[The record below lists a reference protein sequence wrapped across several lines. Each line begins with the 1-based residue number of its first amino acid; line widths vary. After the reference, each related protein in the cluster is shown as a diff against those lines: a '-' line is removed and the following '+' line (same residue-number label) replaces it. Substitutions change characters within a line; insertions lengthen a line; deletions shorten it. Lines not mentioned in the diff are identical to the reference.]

1 MSRTYLSTAIGMLL
15 ACVVATA
22 AAPAAGQPV
31 DYKLEAEHTSTSPD
45 A

>member
-1 MSRTYLSTAIGMLL
+1 MSRTYLPAVIGMLL

-22 AAPAAGQPV
+22 AAQAAGPPA
-31 DYKLEAEHTSTSPD
+31 DYKLEAEYTPTSPD